1 MKWYRNTAFAAIEA
15 LEKIFNK
22 NYQADKVIQKLL
34 KSNKKWG
41 SRDRK
46 MLSQALYDIVRW
58 KRKYEALSNADI
70 TQMEG
75 KWKILALWSL
85 LHDIEIPEWFDVD
98 IRELKSQIK
107 QEKNLPFAIKES
119 IPDWLYETG
128 IDEMGKENFEKEIR
142 ALNEEA
148 ETVIRANSLKTNP
161 QKLKNILQK
170 EGITGYQKK
179 EFPDA
184 LFIEGKPKL
193 THLRS
198 YKEGLFEIQDAS
210 SQKVADFINPKPG
223 ETIIDACAGAGGKSL
238 HLAAKMKN
246 KGNILAYDIYP
257 RKLKELTKRAK
268 RNGVKIIKETGL
280 ISPKIVEKNKE
291 TADILVLDVPCSSLG
306 TLKRKPGL
314 KWKQKPENL
323 NQIKILQ
330 KNILKDYA
338 KMVKPGGYLVY
349 ITCSIL
355 PSENRKQVEEF
366 LSSNK
371 NFTFV
376 EELKVL
382 PSKNGYD
389 GFYMAKLQR
398 IN

>member
-382 PSKNGYD
+382 PSKSGYD